1 MKAFKASI
9 KPIEAPQRSVKPVHY
24 SLMCLQYLTKIVK
37 DSKKRC
43 YKNEKS
49 SQNERVL
56 QFYFIIL
63 FFLFGYMESNIAA
76 SIQIKINLMRFEFFF
91 IVYNII
97 LLFTFQIFG
106 YTFHQSTQI
115 ISFATIFDDIIIDI
129 CAIATGKYYF
139 LNFNNVSSFTLQ

>member
-1 MKAFKASI
+1 MKAFKAST

-24 SLMCLQYLTKIVK
+24 PLICLQYLTKIVT
-37 DSKKRC
+37 DNKKRC

-56 QFYFIIL
+56 HFL
-63 FFLFGYMESNIAA
+63 KFFFGYMESNIAA
-76 SIQIKINLMRFEFFF
+76 SIQIKINLMRFEFLF

-97 LLFTFQIFG
+97 LLFTFYIFG

-115 ISFATIFDDIIIDI
+115 ISFATIFDDIITDI
-129 CAIATGKYYF
+129 CAIATGNYYF
-139 LNFNNVSSFTLQ
+139 LNFNNLSSFTLQ